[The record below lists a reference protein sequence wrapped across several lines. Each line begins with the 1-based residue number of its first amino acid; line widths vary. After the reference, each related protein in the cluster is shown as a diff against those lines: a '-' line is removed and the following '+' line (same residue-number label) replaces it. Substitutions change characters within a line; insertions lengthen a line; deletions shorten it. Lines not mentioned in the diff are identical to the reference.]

1 VVALSFSVAIPLIGK
16 VLDRVLPDPKAKDE
30 AKLKLIE
37 LAQTTDLAELDA
49 ELKLALGQ
57 IDVNKAEA
65 QSSHW
70 WVAGWRPAVGWIC
83 ALGVGWNFVAQPL
96 AMWIGAFHD
105 PVISVPSL
113 DISQLMVL
121 LLGMLGIGGMRSF
134 DKAHGRDTKSI
145 I

>member
-1 VVALSFSVAIPLIGK
+1 MSFSVAIPLIGK

-30 AKLKLIE
+30 AKIRLIE
-37 LAQTTDLAELDA
+37 LAQTTDLVELDA

-57 IDVNKAEA
+57 IEVNKTEA

-83 ALGVGWNFVAQPL
+83 ALGVGWNFVMQPL
-96 AMWIGAFHD
+96 AMWVGAFHD

-134 DKAHGRDTKSI
+134 DKAHGRDTKAI
-145 I
+145 N